1 MLNGSRGQKAREK
14 LPGLKSYR
22 LKFHISLTF
31 RKSIKH
37 YLSANFNKKINFMKI
52 KGLLLVASVLSI
64 LSACSQTNVGNIKLE
79 TKEDSLA
86 YAIGVS
92 TYRGVTEAGW
102 EIDPMIMAKAMIDAK
117 EGTPVFDEI
126 AAQGFLAVYS
136 QQKQEEMAREQYADV
151 IEEGEK
157 FLKENA
163 DKEGVLVTE
172 SGLQYKVLV
181 MGDGA
186 MPKAEDKVRVHY
198 TGTLTDGTLFDS
210 SVERGEPSEFMA
222 NRVIQGW
229 TEGLQLMPVG
239 SKFMFYIPSELAYG
253 SRGAG
258 ATIKPFSTLVFEV
271 ELLDIISPEE

>member
-1 MLNGSRGQKAREK
+1 
-14 LPGLKSYR
+14 
-22 LKFHISLTF
+22 
-31 RKSIKH
+31 
-37 YLSANFNKKINFMKI
+37 MKI

-117 EGTPVFDEI
+117 EGSPIFDEI

-186 MPKAEDKVRVHY
+186 IPKAEDKVRVHY